1 LDGIPQNE
9 EERFSEST
17 DLMTRSPLFS
27 IFLIVLVDVLGLT
40 IILPLLPFYA
50 ESFGA
55 TPAVVGMLVSTY
67 AICQLIAGPPL
78 GHLSDR
84 VGRRPVLLVSQIGT
98 CVGFLI
104 LASASSLWM
113 VFLARVID
121 GLTAGNLTV
130 AQAYISDVTEPENRA
145 KSFAMI
151 GIAFGLGFLVGPAVS
166 GYLAQ
171 FSNVYPILAAAGLSF
186 TSIMC
191 TYFLLAPVTPHAAPE
206 TEGGRGSRR
215 AAYIE
220 SFKDGQLAPMLWQFF
235 AFTLAFSTLY
245 SGFALFAERRFTH
258 NGMPFGPKEVGYV
271 FAFSGLIGA
280 LIQGGGIGSL
290 VKTFGESRL
299 VQMGF
304 ATMALGFA
312 LLSEASQLLYLLIA
326 ITFLTFGSA
335 ILRPSL
341 TSLITTRAAR
351 HRQGMVIGLMQ
362 SLMSVAQIVA
372 PVVAGFLIQKQ
383 YLTIWALVGSAFCVV
398 GWSLI
403 AAMR

>member
-1 LDGIPQNE
+1 MNK
-9 EERFSEST
+9 
-17 DLMTRSPLFS
+17 SPLLS

-84 VGRRPVLLVSQIGT
+84 IGRRPVLLVSQIGT
-98 CVGFLI
+98 CAGFLI
-104 LASASSLWM
+104 LASAHALWM

-130 AQAYISDVTEPENRA
+130 AQAYISDVTEPQNRA
-145 KSFAMI
+145 KSFGII
-151 GIAFGLGFLVGPAVS
+151 GIAFGLGFLVGPALS

-171 FSNVYPILAAAGLSF
+171 FNNTYPILAAAALSF

-191 TYFLLAPVTPHAAPE
+191 TYFLLPSARPHPAPE
-206 TEGGRGSRR
+206 SEQGRLSQWK
-215 AAYIE
+215 AFSE

-235 AFTLAFSTLY
+235 AFTLAFSTLF

-258 NGMPFGPKEVGYV
+258 NGAPFGPKEVGYV

-280 LIQGGGIGSL
+280 MIQGGGIGSL
-290 VKTFGESRL
+290 VKAFGESKL
-299 VQMGF
+299 VQIGF
-304 ATMALGFA
+304 AAMAVGFA
-312 LLSEASQLLYLLIA
+312 VLSGAHQLFLLLVG

-335 ILRPSL
+335 VLRPSL
-341 TSLITTRAAR
+341 TSLITSRASR
-351 HRQGMVIGLMQ
+351 HRQGMVIGQMQ
-362 SLMSVAQIVA
+362 SLMSIAQIIA
-372 PVVAGFLIQKQ
+372 PVIAGILIQQ
-383 YLTIWALVGSAFCVV
+383 QHLSMWALAGSMFCAI

>member
-1 LDGIPQNE
+1 MK
-9 EERFSEST
+9 T
-17 DLMTRSPLFS
+17 SPLLS

-50 ESFGA
+50 ESLGA
-55 TPAVVGMLVSTY
+55 TPAVVGMLVSAY

-84 VGRRPVLLVSQIGT
+84 VGRRPVLLVSQMGT
-98 CVGFLI
+98 CAGFLI
-104 LASASSLWM
+104 LASARALWI
-113 VFLARVID
+113 VFLARIID

-130 AQAYISDVTEPENRA
+130 AQAYISDVTEAENRA
-145 KSFAMI
+145 KSFGII

-171 FSNVYPILAAAGLSF
+171 FNNTYPILAAAGLSF

-191 TYFLLAPVTPHAAPE
+191 TYFLLPGVVPHPTPE
-206 TEGGRGSRR
+206 TERGRVSQWK
-215 AAYIE
+215 AYVE
-220 SFKDGQLAPMLWQFF
+220 SFKDGQLGPMLWQFF
-235 AFTLAFSTLY
+235 AFTFAFSTFF

-258 NGMPFGPKEVGYV
+258 NAAPFGPKEVGYI
-271 FAFSGLIGA
+271 FAFSGLIGVV
-280 LIQGGGIGSL
+280 IQGGGIGSL
-290 VKTFGESRL
+290 VKTFGEGRL

-312 LLSEASQLLYLLIA
+312 LLSGAYQTSYLLVAIA
-326 ITFLTFGSA
+326 LLTFGSA

-351 HRQGMVIGLMQ
+351 HHQGLVIGLMQ
-362 SLMSVAQIVA
+362 SLMSIAQIVA
-372 PVVAGFLIQKQ
+372 PVIAGLLIQKQ
-383 YLTIWALVGSAFCVV
+383 YLSMWALAGSIFCAV

-403 AAMR
+403 AATK